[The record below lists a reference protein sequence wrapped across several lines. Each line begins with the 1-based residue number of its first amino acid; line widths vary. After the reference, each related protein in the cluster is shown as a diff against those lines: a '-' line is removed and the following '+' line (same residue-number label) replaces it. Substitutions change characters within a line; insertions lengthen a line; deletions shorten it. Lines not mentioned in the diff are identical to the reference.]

1 MSKDPQKKEVKKA
14 KQNKVKEVASY
25 KRDGISVNPVNPFV
39 KKKK

>member
-14 KQNKVKEVASY
+14 KQNKPKEVASY
-25 KRDGISVNPVNPFV
+25 KRDGISISPANPFT